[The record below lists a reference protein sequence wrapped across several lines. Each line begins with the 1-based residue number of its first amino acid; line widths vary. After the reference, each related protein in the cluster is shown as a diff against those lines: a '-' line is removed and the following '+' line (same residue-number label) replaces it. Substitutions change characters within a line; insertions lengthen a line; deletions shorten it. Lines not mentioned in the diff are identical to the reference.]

1 MKRQDLLT
9 KEEFIPSRINQKFA
23 VAKNRIKYHNNKA
36 NEFRHSIAYFKKP
49 LVKNIKILDEI
60 MNGKKEI
67 EIHKQF
73 LLGKGYS
80 FGINSHVERFE
91 NKNHFAIHRY
101 MVIPMPNEQ
110 LKIVKY
116 KND

>member
-23 VAKNRIKYHNNKA
+23 KAENRIKYHNIKA
-36 NEFRHSIAYFKKP
+36 NAFRHSIAYFKTP
-49 LVKNIKILDEI
+49 MIKNIKILDEI
-60 MNGKKEI
+60 MKGQKEI
-67 EIHKQF
+67 EVHKQF
-73 LLGKGYS
+73 LLGKGFS
-80 FGINSHVERFE
+80 FSIYSHVERFE
-91 NKNHFAIHRY
+91 DKNHFAIHKY
-101 MVIPMPNEQ
+101 LMVSMPNEQ

>member
-1 MKRQDLLT
+1 MIRNDLLT
-9 KEEFIPSRINQKFA
+9 NEEFIPTRNNQKFA
-23 VAKNRIKYHNNKA
+23 CPENRIKYHNIKA

-91 NKNHFAIHRY
+91 NKNHFNVVSKEY
-101 MVIPMPNEQ
+101 EY
-110 LKIVKY
+110 KY
-116 KND
+116 KLA